1 MKKRN
6 RSGNENKRG
15 YIAKASFSKGGGRRS
30 LTEDLMDLDGVKGD
44 KSSVSEADSSFAKG
58 AFGKYG
64 DGKSV
69 ADTLLKVQS

>member
-6 RSGNENKRG
+6 RSGNENKHG

-44 KSSVSEADSSFAKG
+44 KSSVSIDWRELHMNFVHIR
-58 AFGKYG
+58 Y
-64 DGKSV
+64 
-69 ADTLLKVQS
+69 T